1 MTQNMTCAAL
11 LIQASAGGRGST
23 CLLWGADGACTAVSV
38 LLIFY
43 IYRFDTRII
52 CMGTICPLMSMGV
65 ASV

>member
-11 LIQASAGGRGST
+11 LIQTSAGGRGNT
-23 CLLWGADGACTAVSV
+23 CLLCEADGAHTALSV

-43 IYRFDTRII
+43 IYRFDTRIV
-52 CMGTICPLMSMGV
+52 CMGTVCPLMSMGV